1 MGGEGTRSGGVGEPL
16 ESQPGHPKVLVWI
29 VRVWPESQSMTPLIR
44 ALQRGLAPGGDLT
57 EELWDLGDYQV
68 TRREDAEAICSAL
81 AQLSDQPVAKGAN
94 SPLRAL
100 ARLFQDVPD
109 AECPAFDIL
118 HERGLAELCRVFEA
132 RCDEAD
138 EEEADDLLLV
148 LKVASMYGTEEAVGM
163 IRQAAGRPLL
173 PGGYMWSMVLGV
185 FKPGHPHMERLFDAF
200 REELPPGF
208 IGIAL
213 LDAAN
218 AACLGEISVRHPFD
232 SPEGL
237 RRLEGYLRSTKEEE
251 SSYAHSAAAALPF
264 LEDSR
269 RDRLLRLALDHP
281 SPRVRLEG
289 AWAAAR
295 LAQPAGWERLAQACL
310 DVRQALVA
318 ARYLEELGRRDLIPL
333 AAHDPAFQ
341 ARADFA
347 EWLAH
352 PNELG
357 RLPDVVEIVDH
368 RKLPWPPDGIRKPFY
383 LVRYRA
389 ADPRGLEADDV
400 DSGVVGSVTFCLFSY
415 RMAQRPPEDA
425 YAIHCYWE
433 MEQAGHITEECA
445 SDSPGE
451 YDALLAH
458 WPGPPLEA
466 AQLIT
471 VAELSPALSY
481 PSRLVALARAR
492 AGGRLGWVVV
502 DGPRSRWYPRDDMPA
517 GAHEQTVLMLHVGRV
532 LLRFA
537 GEPDRRRWLASSAAP
552 PAGEAL
558 AAAYEALL
566 ARTPAEDSDR
576 EGEWDF
582 PSVAGNH
589 LVEYA
594 QALAALGRPSRL
606 IPVLDRFEQRWEGGE
621 AWLALGQAAWSCGL
635 PGRAQRWLQRWSKT
649 DGEAHRHEAAAQLLE
664 ALVLTGQPVEAREW
678 LWACLHKLAEE
689 RLSADPF
696 EADAARRQYGCLW
709 SRGLHLLAD
718 LEESQLI
725 AQQLPRP

>member
-1 MGGEGTRSGGVGEPL
+1 
-16 ESQPGHPKVLVWI
+16 
-29 VRVWPESQSMTPLIR
+29 MTPLIR

-68 TRREDAEAICSAL
+68 SRREDAEAICSAL
-81 AQLSDQPVAKGAN
+81 AKLSEEPAAGGGN

-109 AECPAFDIL
+109 AECPAFEIL
-118 HERGLAELCRVFEA
+118 HEQGLSELCRVFYA
-132 RCDEAD
+132 RCDEAA

-148 LKVASMYGTEEAVGM
+148 LKVAAMYGTEDAVEM
-163 IRQAAGRPLL
+163 ILRAAARPLL

-185 FKPGHPHMERLFDAF
+185 FKPGHPHMERLFEAF
-200 REELPPGF
+200 RGDLPPEF
-208 IGIAL
+208 IGVAL

-232 SPEGL
+232 SPAGL
-237 RRLEGYLRSTKEEE
+237 ARLEDYLRSHDEEE

-264 LEDSR
+264 LEHPG

-281 SPRVRLEG
+281 SARVRLEA

-295 LAQPAGWERLAQACL
+295 LAQPEGWKQLAKACL

-357 RLPDVVEIVDH
+357 RLPDEVEIVDH

-389 ADPRGLEADDV
+389 KDSRGLEADDV
-400 DSGVVGSVTFCLFSY
+400 DCGVVGSVTFCLFSY

-445 SDSPGE
+445 GDSPGE
-451 YDALLAH
+451 YDALLSQ

-466 AQLIT
+466 AHLTT
-471 VAELSPALSY
+471 VAELSPELSH
-481 PSRLVALARAR
+481 PSRLVAMARAR
-492 AGGRLGWVVV
+492 VGGRLGWAVV
-502 DGPRSRWYPRDDMPA
+502 DGPRSRWYARDDMPA
-517 GAHEQTVLMLHVGRV
+517 GAHEQTVLMLHVGRA
-532 LLRFA
+532 LLRFE
-537 GEPDRRRWLASSAAP
+537 GEPDRRRWLTPTATPPTDAA
-552 PAGEAL
+552 L
-558 AAAYEALL
+558 VKAYEALL
-566 ARTPAEDSDR
+566 TRPPS
-576 EGEWDF
+576 EGDAHEGDWDF

-594 QALAALGRPSRL
+594 QALAALGQQARL
-606 IPVLDRFEQRWEGGE
+606 APVMDRFERRWDGAE
-621 AWLALGQAAWSCGL
+621 AWLTLGQAAWVCGL
-635 PGRAQRWLQRWSKT
+635 PDRARRWLQRWSAAE
-649 DGEAHRHEAAAQLLE
+649 GEAHRHEAAVQLFE
-664 ALVLTGQPVEAREW
+664 ALVKTGLAGEASEW
-678 LWACLHKLAEE
+678 LWECLRKLAGE
-689 RLSADPF
+689 RRLPDPF
-696 EADAARRQYGCLW
+696 EAEAARLQYGCLW
-709 SRGLHLLAD
+709 TKGMQLLPG
-718 LEESQLI
+718 LEESQLV